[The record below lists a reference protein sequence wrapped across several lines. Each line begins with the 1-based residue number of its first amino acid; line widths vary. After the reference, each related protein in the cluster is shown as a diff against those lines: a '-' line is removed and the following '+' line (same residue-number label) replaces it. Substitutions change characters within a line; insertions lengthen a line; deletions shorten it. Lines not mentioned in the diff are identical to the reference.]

1 VRVTNA
7 PGLHAPPI
15 AEYVFAQL
23 LSLTKRV
30 REHAA
35 LQARRDYNP
44 LDADELRGKT
54 LGILGFGGIGRATA
68 RIARAFGMHVIAVR
82 RTTGSDSD
90 VDQMFTPDRLD
101 EMLASSDVV
110 LVAAPLTP
118 ETRGL
123 LDARRLS
130 QMRPDAVLVNVARG
144 AIVDEAAL
152 VDALRQRR
160 LCAAILDVQE
170 REPLPPDSPL
180 WALERCIVTAHDS
193 GRSPHTL
200 DRGVS
205 FFLENLERF
214 VARMPLR
221 GDIAT

>member
-1 VRVTNA
+1 
-7 PGLHAPPI
+7 
-15 AEYVFAQL
+15 
-23 LSLTKRV
+23 
-30 REHAA
+30 
-35 LQARRDYNP
+35 
-44 LDADELRGKT
+44 
-54 LGILGFGGIGRATA
+54 
-68 RIARAFGMHVIAVR
+68 
-82 RTTGSDSD
+82 
-90 VDQMFTPDRLD
+90 
-101 EMLASSDVV
+101 
-110 LVAAPLTP
+110 
-118 ETRGL
+118 
-123 LDARRLS
+123 
-130 QMRPDAVLVNVARG
+130 MRPDAVLVNVARG